1 MNKSVASASQL
12 SFGGVKEGGT
22 VYTTTSPDSTAP
34 WPPRQP
40 PPPQA
45 RVSDL
50 TRGAAP
56 VTSCDATGGYDPVL
70 LVAALEEIGARRAAI
85 EWLLDADLLC
95 LCLV

>member
-1 MNKSVASASQL
+1 VNKSVASASQL
-12 SFGGVKEGGT
+12 SFGCVKEGGT

-40 PPPQA
+40 PPQA
-45 RVSDL
+45 MVSDL

-56 VTSCDATGGYDPVL
+56 VTSCDATCGYDPVL

-85 EWLLDADLLC
+85 EWLVDADLLC